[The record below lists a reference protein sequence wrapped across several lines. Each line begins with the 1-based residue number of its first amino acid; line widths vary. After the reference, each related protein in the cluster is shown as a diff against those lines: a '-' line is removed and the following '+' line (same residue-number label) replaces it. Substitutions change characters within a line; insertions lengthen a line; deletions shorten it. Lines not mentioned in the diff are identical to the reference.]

1 MRIDLRPQRP
11 QLSFGDLT
19 PQSLLSVLSVSF
31 LLLELQRF
39 EPAADLPGDG
49 AHEADFAVEQMA
61 APRARSYGEDM
72 GRFSF
77 HPHRSEEF
85 NAAAELPFHL
95 GGATAECYTDHQEF
109 AAGVQLPSHWII
121 EAQFTNFAAV
131 EGRR

>member
-11 QLSFGDLT
+11 QFGFGNLT
-19 PQSLLSVLSVSF
+19 PQSLFSVPPVSF
-31 LLLELQRF
+31 LLLELQGF

-61 APRARSYGEDM
+61 APRARSYGEYV

-95 GGATAECYTDHQEF
+95 SGSTAECYADHQEF
-109 AAGVQLPSHWII
+109 AAGVQLPSHRII
-121 EAQFTNFAAV
+121 EAQFTNLAAD
-131 EGRR
+131 EG